1 MAVFTRFQEDR
12 FHSHAPGLH
21 DGNRERPL
29 PRRALVAVREDM
41 VSYPPIGAH
50 SADRAHI
57 ALRIP
62 CQMLIQF
69 RAQRLGQPQIHLHKT
84 NTLAVIVTLRLVQ
97 IRI

>member
-1 MAVFTRFQEDR
+1 MLQACMTGIA
-12 FHSHAPGLH
+12 S
-21 DGNRERPL
+21 
-29 PRRALVAVREDM
+29 ALFLAVRLLPFEKIW
-41 VSYPPIGAH
+41 SHIPPMGAH